1 MKKTDLS
8 WMWHCSSVSKNILPD
23 IDDDL
28 DQSLINILQNGGSI
42 GFRIALS
49 NLSKLGLITLNDI
62 NRSPNEED
70 QKTWDSKLKN
80 PKPEFSEEELEK
92 IQMFKLSF
100 QDFFEGKYS
109 DGFQYYD
116 NYININVFGIN
127 NLEFKFKDDV
137 MYIVISLD
145 RPGLLIGKGGH
156 TIDSLI
162 NFLNERIGKIKIE
175 LIERSLWN

>member
-8 WMWHCSSVSKNILPD
+8 WLWHCSSNSKNILPD
-23 IDDDL
+23 IDYDL

-80 PKPEFSEEELEK
+80 PKPEFTEEELEK

-109 DGFQYYD
+109 DGYQYYD

-127 NLEFKFKDDV
+127 DLEFKFKDDV

-156 TIDSLI
+156 TIDSLY
-162 NFLNERIGKIKIE
+162 NFLNKRIGKVKIE
-175 LIERSLWN
+175 LIERSLWS